1 MNGMMMNEWD
11 DEERTPTQGQGELIV
26 AKHRNGGLENIRLKF
41 IGNLGKFDN
50 LDDFDSPFEFQ
61 SKMNEN
67 EENPFKTQ
75 NLPNTDEAFG
85 SSFNNEGVNPEDDG
99 IPF

>member
-1 MNGMMMNEWD
+1 MIKSV
-11 DEERTPTQGQGELIV
+11 TQGQGELIV

-61 SKMNEN
+61 SKMNDGDD
-67 EENPFKTQ
+67 NPFKTP
-75 NLPNTDEAFG
+75 NLPSADEAFG
-85 SSFNNEGVNPEDDG
+85 SSINDDELDDNDV
-99 IPF
+99 PF